1 VSDVHLRG
9 IGMTSQRTRDRM
21 VQRLREQGI
30 VNERVLDVMREIP
43 RHLFLDEALAH
54 RAYEDSALPIGYNQ
68 TLSQPYI
75 VARMTELLVAD
86 GPLGKVLEVGGGS
99 GYQTAVLARFAQQV
113 ISIERI
119 KPLQDRARERLRLLG
134 IRNVQLRHGDG
145 TLGLAQAAPYDG
157 ILCAAAPTYIPQ
169 ELIDQLAPGGRLVL
183 PVGDGDEQVLTQVTR
198 LESGVRTQSLERVRF
213 VPMLGGT
220 VK

>member
-1 VSDVHLRG
+1 MSDVHLRG

-21 VQRLREQGI
+21 VQRLRELKI
-30 VNERVLDVMREIP
+30 TNEKVLDVMREIP

-75 VARMTELLVAD
+75 VARMTEVLIAG
-86 GPLGKVLEVGGGS
+86 GPLNKVLEVGGGS

-119 KPLQDRARERLRLLG
+119 KPLQERARDRLRLLG

-145 TLGLAQAAPYDG
+145 SFGLAQFAPYDG
-157 ILCAAAPTYIPQ
+157 ILCAAAPSHVPQ
-169 ELIDQLAPGGRLVL
+169 ELMEQLAVGGRLVL
-183 PVGDGDEQVLTQVTR
+183 PVGDGEEQVLTLVTR
-198 LESGVRTQSLERVRF
+198 TETGFQTQSLERVRF

>member
-21 VQRLREQGI
+21 VARLRELKI
-30 VNERVLDVMREIP
+30 TNERVMDVMREIP

-75 VARMTELLVAD
+75 VARMTEILVAG
-86 GPLGKVLEVGGGS
+86 GPLNKVLEVGGGS

-113 ISIERI
+113 ISIERV

-134 IRNVQLRHGDG
+134 VRNVQLRHGDG
-145 TLGLAQAAPYDG
+145 SFGLTQSAPYDG
-157 ILCAAAPTYIPQ
+157 ILCAAAPSHVPQ
-169 ELIDQLAPGGRLVL
+169 ELMDQLAVGGRLVL
-183 PVGDGDEQVLTQVTR
+183 PVGDGDEQVLTLVTR
-198 LESGVRTQSLERVRF
+198 TEAGFQAQSLERVRF